1 MVTVRSDEERVQSI
15 INFFKDYKFYIF
27 SVILITVLSFA
38 GYFFTNNLKLN
49 QIQVAKSIYEDWQV
63 TIDSQVGEQLF
74 KDLTVNYSET
84 GYSHLALLKKGAD
97 LAKEN
102 NLRESID
109 IFYQLKENSDGFF
122 GNSLINGIAR
132 TNIAR
137 ISIALGEYD
146 DALAVLEKY
155 SNDEDAYTHEL
166 KGDALSGAGN
176 NDLALQQY
184 QSAMDKYS
192 DISLKRL
199 VEFKIN
205 NLNANE

>member
-27 SVILITVLSFA
+27 SVILITVLSCA